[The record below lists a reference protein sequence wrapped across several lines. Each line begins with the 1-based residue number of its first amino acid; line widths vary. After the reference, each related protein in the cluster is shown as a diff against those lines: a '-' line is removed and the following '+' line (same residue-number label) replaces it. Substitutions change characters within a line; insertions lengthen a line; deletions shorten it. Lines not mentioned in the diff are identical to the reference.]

1 MRKNYRVE
9 TLTFH
14 FACCKFAGESN
25 SKFMSSIKNDASLQ
39 GDLVI
44 YQVNDD
50 VKIEVILNDDTVWL
64 SQSQIVQLFQSS
76 KANISEHIK
85 SIYQQNELDRDST
98 VRNFRTVR
106 VEGNREVFRNITY
119 YNLDVII
126 SVGFRVNTKIGI
138 HFRQWANNILKN
150 NLLKGY
156 SINQRIDYIENKFD
170 NKLYDHDV
178 QLKEINEQINYFVQK
193 SIPPVQGVFYSG
205 EIFEA
210 YKFMTDLI
218 KMAHKSI
225 IVIDN
230 YIDESVLTMLD
241 KRNDGVSATIYTEKI
256 SNQLKLDIDRH
267 NKQYSVIEIQIVKD
281 IHDRFV
287 IIDNEDVF
295 HIGAS
300 LKDLGKKLFAFSK
313 LNLPVDVLLK
323 GLSS

>member
-1 MRKNYRVE
+1 MNSTKQN
-9 TLTFH
+9 TSLH
-14 FACCKFAGESN
+14 GE
-25 SKFMSSIKNDASLQ
+25 I
-39 GDLVI
+39 VI
-44 YQVNDD
+44 YKANND
-50 VKIEVILNDDTVWL
+50 VKIEVVLNDETVWL

-85 SIYQQNELDRDST
+85 SIYHQNELDKDST

-138 HFRQWANNILKN
+138 HFRRWANGILKN

-170 NKLYDHDV
+170 NKLYNHDV
-178 QLKEINEQINYFVQK
+178 QLKEISEQINYFVQK
-193 SIPPVQGVFYSG
+193 SIPPVQGVFYGG

-210 YKFMTDLI
+210 YKFMTGLI
-218 KMAHKSI
+218 KMANETI

-241 KRNDGVSATIYTEKI
+241 KRKDGVMATIYTDKI
-256 SNQLKLDIDRH
+256 SNQLKLDLDRH
-267 NKQYSVIEIQIVKD
+267 NKQYSVIEIQTVKD

-300 LKDLGKKLFAFSK
+300 LKDLGKKLFSFSK
-313 LNLPVDVLLK
+313 LNLPADVLLK
-323 GLSS
+323 GL

>member
-1 MRKNYRVE
+1 M
-9 TLTFH
+9 
-14 FACCKFAGESN
+14 N
-25 SKFMSSIKNDASLQ
+25 STKQNTSLQ
-39 GDLVI
+39 GEIVI
-44 YQVNDD
+44 YKANND
-50 VKIEVILNDDTVWL
+50 VKIEVVLNEDMVWL

-85 SIYQQNELDRDST
+85 SIYHQNELDKDST
-98 VRNFRTVR
+98 IRNFRTVR
-106 VEGNREVFRNITY
+106 IEGNREVLRNITY

-170 NKLYDHDV
+170 TKLYNHDV
-178 QLKEINEQINYFVQK
+178 QLKEISEQINYFVQK
-193 SIPPVQGVFYSG
+193 SMPPVQGVFYGG

-210 YKFMTDLI
+210 YKFVSNLI
-218 KMAHKSI
+218 KMANESI

-241 KRNDGVSATIYTEKI
+241 KRKDGVMATIYTDKI
-256 SNQLKLDIDRH
+256 SNQLKLDLERH
-267 NKQYSVIEIQIVKD
+267 NKQYSAIEIQTVKD

-313 LNLPVDVLLK
+313 LNLSVDALLK
-323 GLSS
+323 ELLTKN

>member
-1 MRKNYRVE
+1 M
-9 TLTFH
+9 
-14 FACCKFAGESN
+14 N
-25 SKFMSSIKNDASLQ
+25 STKQNTSLQ
-39 GDLVI
+39 GELVI
-44 YQVNDD
+44 YQANDD
-50 VKIEVILNDDTVWL
+50 VKIEVFLNEDMVWL

-76 KANISEHIK
+76 KANISEHINN
-85 SIYQQNELDRDST
+85 IYHQNELDKDST

-170 NKLYDHDV
+170 NKIYNHDV

-193 SIPPVQGVFYSG
+193 SMPPVQGVFYGG

-210 YKFMTDLI
+210 YKFISNLI
-218 KMAHKSI
+218 KIANESI

-241 KRNDGVSATIYTEKI
+241 KRKDGVMATIYTDKI
-256 SNQLKLDIDRH
+256 SNQLKLDLDRH
-267 NKQYSVIEIQIVKD
+267 NKQYSAVEIQTVKD

>member
-1 MRKNYRVE
+1 MNRTKQN
-9 TLTFH
+9 T
-14 FACCKFAGESN
+14 
-25 SKFMSSIKNDASLQ
+25 SLQ
-39 GDLVI
+39 GELVI
-44 YQVNDD
+44 YQANDD
-50 VKIEVILNDDTVWL
+50 VKIEVVLNEDMVWL

-85 SIYQQNELDRDST
+85 NIYQQNELDKDST
-98 VRNFRTVR
+98 IRNFRTVR
-106 VEGNREVFRNITY
+106 VEGNREVLRNITY

-170 NKLYDHDV
+170 NKLYNHDV
-178 QLKEINEQINYFVQK
+178 QLKEISEQINYFVQK
-193 SIPPVQGVFYSG
+193 SMPPVQGVFYGG

-210 YKFMTDLI
+210 YKFVSNLI
-218 KMAHKSI
+218 KIANESI

-230 YIDESVLTMLD
+230 YIDESVLTMFD
-241 KRNDGVSATIYTEKI
+241 KRKDGVMATIYTDKI
-256 SNQLKLDIDRH
+256 SNQLKLDLERH
-267 NKQYSVIEIQIVKD
+267 NKQYSAIEIQTVKD

-287 IIDNEDVF
+287 IIDNENVF

-313 LNLPVDVLLK
+313 LNLPVDVFLK
-323 GLSS
+323 GLGF

>member
-1 MRKNYRVE
+1 M
-9 TLTFH
+9 
-14 FACCKFAGESN
+14 N
-25 SKFMSSIKNDASLQ
+25 STKQNTSLQ
-39 GDLVI
+39 GELVI
-44 YQVNDD
+44 YQANDD
-50 VKIEVILNDDTVWL
+50 VKIEVVLNEDMVWL

-85 SIYQQNELDRDST
+85 SIYHQNELDKDST

-170 NKLYDHDV
+170 NKLYNHDV
-178 QLKEINEQINYFVQK
+178 QLKEISEQINYFVQK
-193 SIPPVQGVFYSG
+193 SMPPVQGVFYGG

-210 YKFMTDLI
+210 YKFVSNLI
-218 KMAHKSI
+218 KIANESI
-225 IVIDN
+225 IVVDN

-241 KRNDGVSATIYTEKI
+241 KRKDGVMATIYTDKI
-256 SNQLKLDIDRH
+256 SNQLKLDLERH
-267 NKQYSVIEIQIVKD
+267 NKQYSAIEIQTVKD

-323 GLSS
+323 ELLTKN

>member
-1 MRKNYRVE
+1 
-9 TLTFH
+9 
-14 FACCKFAGESN
+14 
-25 SKFMSSIKNDASLQ
+25 MSSIKNDASLQ
-39 GDLVI
+39 GELAI
-44 YQVNDD
+44 YHNDD
-50 VKIEVILNDDTVWL
+50 TKIEVVLNDDTVWL

-170 NKLYDHDV
+170 NKLYNHDV

-193 SIPPVQGVFYSG
+193 SMPPVQGVFYGG

-218 KMAHKSI
+218 KIANESI

-241 KRNDGVSATIYTEKI
+241 KRKDGVVATICTDKI
-256 SNQLKLDIDRH
+256 SNQLKLDLERH
-267 NKQYSVIEIQIVKD
+267 NKQYSAIEIQTVKD

-323 GLSS
+323 GLRTLNSEP